1 MTHSCPTLRSSDL
14 GEARLLSRGAGPH
27 RPAHRFG
34 QTCGTEKPRL
44 HRWCGRLCGDMQAAS
59 RAPLNGDDENPE
71 PTSVERAPDDSP
83 DGSREGSTVDS
94 TGDSGEQN
102 VDLAR
107 TPPIRRSEEPTSA
120 LQSLMRIPYA
130 VFCLKKQTIQHTHR
144 TSH

>member
-1 MTHSCPTLRSSDL
+1 
-14 GEARLLSRGAGPH
+14 
-27 RPAHRFG
+27 
-34 QTCGTEKPRL
+34 
-44 HRWCGRLCGDMQAAS
+44 MQAAS

-107 TPPIRRSEEPTSA
+107 PPPLRRTPFLTTSWQIGLVGPGLHQATQPGATSTHEGRGPGPGLGGWHRRRGGGGQGWQEW
-120 LQSLMRIPYA
+120 R
-130 VFCLKKQTIQHTHR
+130 VR
-144 TSH
+144 GVG